1 MKKLVSIGYGNVVN
15 SDKVVSVIS
24 PESAPIRRLIQDAK
38 EKGTAVDATL
48 GRKTRS
54 VIIAESGHV
63 LLSAL
68 TPETIA
74 ERING
79 EEDEQQ

>member
-74 ERING
+74 ERLNG
-79 EEDEQQ
+79 EEDE

>member
-48 GRKTRS
+48 AS
-54 VIIAESGHV
+54 
-63 LLSAL
+63 
-68 TPETIA
+68 
-74 ERING
+74 
-79 EEDEQQ
+79 